1 VLLVSLSSS
10 LLGLSPPIFLPST
23 TAVLPHTR
31 GTGITKR
38 VGFRGRNFAR
48 LDTTNTRVV
57 TPSVSH
63 NTDVAQLSPSCTVP
77 SLDRNS
83 LPCVPRTRRTS
94 IVPSP
99 TFFPS
104 ISSGNGIRT
113 NPVKRQSETPPLT
126 QSAMSTTSRK
136 PRDYV
141 KVALSPQL

>member
-23 TAVLPHTR
+23 AVLPHTC

-38 VGFRGRNFAR
+38 VGFRRRNFAR
-48 LDTTNTRVV
+48 LDTSNTRGV

-63 NTDVAQLSPSCTVP
+63 NTGVAQLSPSCTVP
-77 SLDRNS
+77 SLDKNS

-99 TFFPS
+99 TFSPPL
-104 ISSGNGIRT
+104 SSGNGIRT
-113 NPVKRQSETPPLT
+113 NPAKRQSELYPLT

-141 KVALSPQL
+141 KVALSPQF